1 MTPRSAGPRWAL
13 LLLLVLGAARTAAA
27 GEPQLWFLNSLAKPA
42 PVQPSAALLAQF
54 ETSPVLHA
62 AWGESEALQLLVLGP
77 PEGLNKLQASC
88 GEFTHP
94 SGDVWAPGTV
104 RCDFVGYVT
113 TQAPYYGTTR
123 VGEWPDPLLPD
134 HAIHVAGGRAQ
145 PIWIEVKVPLDAEAG
160 RYEGAITLSADGWTA
175 TLPLAVEVWGFDLPK
190 SPTLASSFLLRV
202 RYLYEQHHVERAS
215 PAAEALILQYHEAM
229 LDHRIMPTH
238 VATDEIRFGDN
249 DQLAAMVAPLVGAD
263 LVILLTD
270 VEGVLDDRGK
280 RISVMT
286 PEHVI
291 GTVKKRAASVGSG
304 GMQSKLDAAG
314 KGRRAGATVV
324 VASAFHPEVVRA
336 VLGAEDVGTLFPRTA
351 EPLRARKHWIAFT
364 LRPRGTVILDEGA
377 VRAIAGGKS
386 SLLPVGVLGI
396 RGQFN
401 PGDSVRLVGADGV
414 ELGRGLARLGAVDVA
429 RAAGKRGPELELL
442 FGAAARDLVIVHK
455 DDLVLAT

>member
-1 MTPRSAGPRWAL
+1 MARQDPRAALSGARRVIVKVGSHALSRDPELPRAIAEQIADLRKQKRSFVVVTSGAIALGCHRLGFRSRPKEMAKLQAAASAGQV
-13 LLLLVLGAARTAAA
+13 VLMRSWDDAFGAAGLTGAQVLLTHSDLADR
-27 GEPQLWFLNSLAKPA
+27 ERLNNAREAL
-42 PVQPSAALLAQF
+42 AALL
-54 ETSPVLHA
+54 
-62 AWGESEALQLLVLGP
+62 
-77 PEGLNKLQASC
+77 
-88 GEFTHP
+88 
-94 SGDVWAPGTV
+94 
-104 RCDFVGYVT
+104 
-113 TQAPYYGTTR
+113 
-123 VGEWPDPLLPD
+123 
-134 HAIHVAGGRAQ
+134 
-145 PIWIEVKVPLDAEAG
+145 EAG
-160 RYEGAITLSADGWTA
+160 
-175 TLPLAVEVWGFDLPK
+175 AVPIVNEND
-190 SPTLASSFLLRV
+190 T
-202 RYLYEQHHVERAS
+202 
-215 PAAEALILQYHEAM
+215 
-229 LDHRIMPTH
+229 